1 LNTGDKRKGKS
12 GFLKYV
18 KLPSSCWRITRDNNS
33 RTSIAIIYNL
43 LMELS
48 DLLNVGN

>member
-1 LNTGDKRKGKS
+1 LNTGDKRKGTS

-18 KLPSSCWRITRDNNS
+18 QLPSSRRITRDNNS
-33 RTSIAIIYNL
+33 RTSIAKTYNL

-48 DLLNVGN
+48 DLLNAGN